1 MQGQL
6 QPGVKFRLAGTCMP
20 VYDMWRNV
28 SSGFDIGPT
37 YRPIWSCRYRL
48 SCSDSYQTDTDI
60 SVLLHIK
67 PIRIIGLNRLFTGI
81 ILYLDYPNLIR
92 EVLQL
97 LRKSITVVVRFLITL
112 TSMNFYF
119 LVIALSISGT
129 GSILNLSTV
138 NIHCNFLVLRQP
150 TPARNICI
158 DDIVE
163 SCKVN
168 CNFGSTSDWWILTFS
183 AHCRL

>member
-1 MQGQL
+1 MWTPAVL
-6 QPGVKFRLAGTCMP
+6 SCMP
-20 VYDMWRNV
+20 VYDMWRNA
-28 SSGFDIGPT
+28 SSGFDVGPT
-37 YRPIWSCRYRL
+37 VDRY
-48 SCSDSYQTDTDI
+48 DHADTDYPAWI
-60 SVLLHIK
+60 HIK
-67 PIRIIGLNRLFTGI
+67 PIILVGFISNRYHIKPIQVIGLNRLFTGI

-112 TSMNFYF
+112 TSMTFYF
-119 LVIALSISGT
+119 RVIALSISGA
-129 GSILNLSTV
+129 GSILNLVTV
-138 NIHCNFLVLRQP
+138 NINCNFLVLRRP

-168 CNFGSTSDWWILTFS
+168 CNLGSTSDW
-183 AHCRL
+183 

>member
-1 MQGQL
+1 MLLHWQYCHLRYSEVMQGQL

-37 YRPIWSCRYRL
+37 YRPIWSCRYQL
-48 SCSDSYQTDTDI
+48 SCSDSYQTDI

-67 PIRIIGLNRLFTGI
+67 SIRIIGLNRLFTGI

-97 LRKSITVVVRFLITL
+97 LRKSITVVVRFLIPL
-112 TSMNFYF
+112 TSTTFCF
-119 LVIALSISGT
+119 RVIALSNSGT
-129 GSILNLSTV
+129 WVQFSSRRRWISIATF
-138 NIHCNFLVLRQP
+138 NFCAD
-150 TPARNICI
+150 TC
-158 DDIVE
+158 
-163 SCKVN
+163 
-168 CNFGSTSDWWILTFS
+168 
-183 AHCRL
+183 